1 MAAIDLAEYRYR
13 LTLDDSEYTS
23 NMNNANS
30 LADNMKSKLSGVGSF
45 MKGALVGGIVAAGV
59 AIAGTIAEGV
69 KSAAELEEQMGKF
82 KASTGASTKEVEE
95 IQKLAKDLYKTNT
108 DSMEDI
114 VATSG
119 AMVKQMGLSADEVK
133 KYQQSYMDYAKTTGQ
148 ANTDVISAIDD
159 IGDAWGLTAEE
170 SAKSLDM
177 LKKSNEEFGTD
188 IVAVQDALTKAAPA
202 AKALGMSMEETNGY
216 MNLFA
221 ASGLDANQ
229 AVTAFTY
236 ASKKVKNPEE
246 FKKMVADISAISD
259 PTERA
264 QKAVELFGSKAGVAM
279 ANVPTDQLNDFIITM
294 EESAGTV
301 TKASEAYDSSFN
313 VQLELMKKQFSGLT
327 IEIGEKL
334 MPVINTVLQW
344 VTANMPTIVSV
355 IGTAIDFISSIL
367 SPVITV
373 IQNVFSA
380 FTSGQSET
388 STAFS
393 GIQTTI
399 STVIETIQG
408 IINSFVTLFTTIWDK
423 WGSDIVAFAQKY
435 FADIMNNFKNAFAF
449 IQSIVETVT
458 ALLSGDWDTFFEGIK
473 NIAKTGWDLIKG
485 IFKTVLDVIGGLV
498 KAAFEVI
505 KTVIS
510 TIFNGIKDKIAD
522 IWEKIKLN
530 VSNAFDKVVET
541 IKNLP
546 SKIWEKL
553 VEVLTKI
560 VEWRNNLI
568 EKGKEAAKGL
578 FDAIVNKIK
587 ELPSEMFNIGGN
599 LVKGIWNGI
608 NNAKDWI
615 LDKIGGFTDSVVS
628 SIKDFFGIHSPS
640 KLMQDEVGKYVA
652 QGIGVG
658 FEDEMENVNKQIQD
672 SINTDFDI
680 NSNLVGGITDTNAM
694 NALER
699 SVSNTYGDSTYSAP
713 ISVSYGNITI
723 TGNIEKNTI
732 GQLSNTLKS
741 NTDDLITRLQRD
753 LTYRTKLSSIIG
765 NDYTESTL
773 RVSNGY

>member
-1 MAAIDLAEYRYR
+1 MATIDLAEYQYK
-13 LTLDDSEYTS
+13 LTLDDSEYTT
-23 NMNNANS
+23 NMNKADS
-30 LADNMKSKLSGVGSF
+30 LADNMKTKLSNVGGF
-45 MKGALVGGIVAAGV
+45 LKGALAGGLVAAGV

-69 KSAAELEEQMGKF
+69 KQAAGLEEQMSKF
-82 KASTGASTKEVEE
+82 QSATGASAKEVEE
-95 IQKLAKDLYKTNT
+95 VQNLAKDLYKTNT
-108 DSMEDI
+108 ASMEDI
-114 VATSG
+114 VATSE
-119 AMVKQMGLSADEVK
+119 AMVKNMGMNTDEVA

-148 ANTDVISAIDD
+148 ANTDVIGAIDD
-159 IGDAWGLTAEE
+159 IGDAWGLTSEE

-177 LKKSNEEFGTD
+177 LKKSNEEYGTD

-236 ASKKVKNPEE
+236 ASKQVKNPEE
-246 FKKMVADISAISD
+246 FKSMLADISAISD

-264 QKAVELFGSKAGVAM
+264 QAAVELFGSKAGVAM
-279 ANVPTDQLNDFIITM
+279 ANVPTDQLSDFIVTM
-294 EESAGTV
+294 DEASGTV
-301 TKASEAYDSSFN
+301 TNASSAFDSNFN

-334 MPVINTVLQW
+334 MPVINTVLTW

-367 SPVITV
+367 SPVIGV
-373 IQNVFSA
+373 IQNVFGA

-399 STVIETIQG
+399 STVIETIQSV
-408 IINSFVTLFTTIWDK
+408 ISTFVTLFTTIWDK
-423 WGSDIVAFAQKY
+423 WGSDIVAFAQTY
-435 FADIMNNFKNAFAF
+435 FTDIMNNIQNAFDF

-458 ALLSGDWDTFFEGIK
+458 ALLSGDFDGFFSGIQK
-473 NIAKTGWDLIKG
+473 IAQTGWDLISG

-498 KAAFEVI
+498 SAAFEVI

-510 TIFNGIKDKIAD
+510 TIFNGIKDKISD
-522 IWEKIKLN
+522 IWEKIKTN
-530 VSNAFDKVVET
+530 VSTAFEKVVDT

-553 VEVLTKI
+553 VEVVTKI
-560 VEWRNNLI
+560 VTWKTNL
-568 EKGKEAAKGL
+568 ETKAKEAAKAL
-578 FDAIVNKIK
+578 FDAIVDKVK
-587 ELPSEMFNIGGN
+587 KLPDEMLDVGKN

-615 LDKIGGFTDSVVS
+615 IDKIGGFTDSVVG

-640 KLMQDEVGKYVA
+640 TLMQDEVGKYVA

-658 FEDEMENVNKQIQD
+658 FEDEMDNVNKQIQD
-672 SINTDFDI
+672 SINTDFDV
-680 NSNLVGGITDTNAM
+680 NSNLVGGITDSNAM
-694 NALER
+694 NAIER
-699 SVSNTYGDSTYSAP
+699 SISNSYGDSTYSTP
-713 ISVSYGNITI
+713 ITVTYGDIII
-723 TGNIEKNTI
+723 TGNADQNTATQIKNTL
-732 GQLSNTLKS
+732 QS
-741 NTDDLITRLQRD
+741 NTDDLVTRLKTDMNFRS
-753 LTYRTKLSSIIG
+753 KVSNIIG
-765 NDYTESTL
+765 TQYTESTL
-773 RVSNGY
+773 QASNGY